1 MAAEQT
7 VFYKQLPDDVPQ
19 AEWKSW
25 IRKNDAH
32 LKYGVRRRRVTDRIA
47 SGTLPCY
54 ACPDE
59 TVRIPTAALEE
70 AFGVADEKEPPRER
84 ARARASVVSD
94 ADLELDD
101 PVVGMFRECRI
112 MLKEERE
119 HSRQQ
124 LAARDATNLEQLK
137 LLTAPVSK
145 SVELLQQTAER
156 LAERVKFLETRE
168 DAMMR
173 EREEMA
179 EFRHVRDLEIS
190 RQAAADRRRGETI
203 EVLRKEWPTIV
214 NAWASGSLRGF
225 VQQTKPE
232 LVDLLIKSGQLTPQ
246 QQAQLMAVLE
256 AMAKDAAKAVAAEEK
271 SAAERAAAERN
282 AQSNGASTGVHSE
295 EQAS

>member
-1 MAAEQT
+1 MAAEQS

-19 AEWKSW
+19 QEWKSW
-25 IRKNDAH
+25 VRKNDAH
-32 LKYGVRRRRVTDRIA
+32 LKYGVRRRRVSDRIA
-47 SGTLPCY
+47 SGTLPCF

-59 TVRIPTAALEE
+59 SVRIPTQALEE
-70 AFGVADEKEPPRER
+70 AFGKADEKEPPRER
-84 ARARASVVSD
+84 ARTPRNVVSD

-137 LLTAPVSK
+137 LLTTPVSK
-145 SVELLQQTAER
+145 SVELLQATAER
-156 LAERVKFLETRE
+156 LAARVEFLEQRE
-168 DAMMR
+168 DSMMR

-179 EFRHVRDLEIS
+179 EFRHVRDLEIQ
-190 RQAAADRRRGETI
+190 RQSAADSRRAQAI

-225 VQQTKPE
+225 VSQTKPE
-232 LVDLLIKSGQLTPQ
+232 LVDVLIKSGMLTAQ

-256 AMAKDAAKAVAAEEK
+256 AMAKDAAKQVAAD
-271 SAAERAAAERN
+271 ERAEQAAARA
-282 AQSNGASTGVHSE
+282 AQSNGASTGAPHSE
-295 EQAS
+295 EKAS